1 MYPNGHTHYLCVDS
15 AVCISTGQL
24 ADPCTAHQT
33 RWECFVQLKVSACVP
48 SHQTSVPRVTHHL
61 FPLHQETFPA
71 QHLPAPMA
79 AACSAAVILVI
90 AASGGL
96 GSRVTLQAL
105 AAGHTVNVLVRSHDR
120 LSHAIGA
127 SNVSKLGSITIGSAT
142 DTPTLLRAIAS
153 STAVIECLGNADRA
167 PAIQALISSISSLPT
182 QSQPSL
188 IVLGGL
194 PALQLN
200 AEGTPVTDHPR
211 VAPMAGLARMHLA
224 TLQLLRASNI
234 QHWAQVCPSRMTPSS
249 DGRPSGFF
257 HPRKRSV
264 AFNRARHRPRPLTL
278 GAASQTCACT
288 TRVRRRCCTKMWR
301 KSLWASQ
308 AI

>member
-1 MYPNGHTHYLCVDS
+1 
-15 AVCISTGQL
+15 
-24 ADPCTAHQT
+24 
-33 RWECFVQLKVSACVP
+33 
-48 SHQTSVPRVTHHL
+48 
-61 FPLHQETFPA
+61 
-71 QHLPAPMA
+71 MA

-127 SNVSKLGSITIGSAT
+127 SNVSRLASITIGSAT

-264 AFNRARHRPRPLTL
+264 AFNRAHHRPPPPHTWCSIADLRVYDEGSPPLL
-278 GAASQTCACT
+278 YEDVAQVIVDLAGNVSGSGFSGAQVALAL
-288 TRVRRRCCTKMWR
+288 K
-301 KSLWASQ
+301 
-308 AI
+308 